1 MTALAT
7 PVRATGAGGGGLL
20 ALRVRRDQAGRTALV
35 ERRQRFPLRT
45 TMPFYLDAAAP
56 DMAFVY
62 VQNPTGG
69 VFAGD
74 HLEMEV
80 TAEVGA
86 RLHVTTQSA
95 TKLYRSEGAEA
106 YQLTRFTLAAGA
118 YLEHIPDPLI
128 PQRGSRYRQRVVV
141 DLDETA
147 TFIGAETIAPGR
159 RAFGERFTYAL
170 LDLTTEIRCR
180 GRGLLAERLRFE
192 PSRARPDRSGAL
204 GGSDY
209 LVTVIAIAP
218 ARDADTVIVAV
229 ERALAEHPHLEA
241 AAGEAPHG
249 AGVIVRLLAPSAPQ
263 AMRGLR
269 IIWGALRLSLIDLPL
284 PVTRK

>member
-1 MTALAT
+1 MTALAP
-7 PVRATGAGGGGLL
+7 PVRAAGAGGDGLL
-20 ALRVRRDQAGRTALV
+20 GLRVRCDPAGRTVLL

-45 TMPFYLDAAAP
+45 TMPFYLDAQAP
-56 DMAFVY
+56 DMAFIY

-74 HLEMEV
+74 HLELDV
-80 TAEVGA
+80 IADAGA
-86 RLHVTTQSA
+86 RLHLTTQSA

-106 YQLTRFTLAAGA
+106 HQLARFTLAPGA
-118 YLEHIPDPLI
+118 YVEHIPDALI

-147 TFIGAETIAPGR
+147 TFIAAETIAPGR
-159 RAFGERFTYAL
+159 SAFGERFAYEL
-170 LDLTTEIRCR
+170 LDLSTEIRCG
-180 GRGLLAERLRFE
+180 GRELLAERLRFE
-192 PSRARPDRSGAL
+192 PSRARPDRFGAL
-204 GGSDY
+204 GRSDY
-209 LVTVIAIAP
+209 LVTMMAIAP
-218 ARDADTVIVAV
+218 ARDADIVL
-229 ERALAEHPHLEA
+229 RALERTLADEPHLEA

-249 AGVIVRLLAPSAPQ
+249 AGVIVRLLASSAPQ

-284 PVTRK
+284 PVIRK